1 MVYRWEKNRKKTCQ
15 EIGRVTKMA
24 WHGLSRSKWLASL
37 TPGDWANQAPS
48 KWDGETDVETRHPSI
63 RDLISSFFQEKEDA
77 FRVPSLSHH
86 YAYLIPSRFLRRL
99 PPRFVLRQY
108 SQSYSQ
114 SRFSARSLLLFFFSS
129 WRCRVYT
136 SRNASQVEKRRQRT
150 HHHHHPRNG
159 RHVSSH
165 DNSTQKLW
173 K

>member
-1 MVYRWEKNRKKTCQ
+1 MSRNRASNEDGVTRSFTLQVAGLLNSRW
-15 EIGRVTKMA
+15 
-24 WHGLSRSKWLASL
+24 LSQSGSFKVRWRDRRRNS
-37 TPGDWANQAPS
+37 
-48 KWDGETDVETRHPSI
+48 PSI
-63 RDLISSFFQEKEDA
+63 HKGFDFQFLSGEKEDA

-150 HHHHHPRNG
+150 HHHHPRNG